1 LALFRKQ
8 RTLSKAL
15 QRPPEDGGMWNSA
28 KVGEG
33 IEAKTTKKVVSKKQ

>member
-1 LALFRKQ
+1 LFRKQ
-8 RTLSKAL
+8 RTLSEAL
-15 QRPPEDGGMWNSA
+15 QKPPEGGGMWKSA